1 MLIILQAASF
11 IFLDAPVGSGFSYAR
26 TPEGWNMSD
35 SEYAEQSYQ
44 FLKKVRKVQK
54 GLFDFVSLNDK
65 VPNLC

>member
-26 TPEGWNMSD
+26 TPEGWNVSD

-54 GLFDFVSLNDK
+54 G
-65 VPNLC
+65 